1 MTSKFVADRSEYHRP
16 LMAGLRRL
24 VPRDRRFFPLFN
36 RHAQLIVEGL
46 NALAELLADVRD
58 PHGRVR
64 DVEAIEKRA
73 DVVVTETLALLR
85 RGWLLPFPRAGI
97 HALINRLD
105 DVLDLAEDVAQSLH
119 LYHVTDTTPEARR
132 LAELAL
138 RSAEALQ
145 RAVAGLEAP
154 ADGRGLLVL
163 CEEVDAFEAQADHVF
178 RSAMAK
184 LFREEPDTR
193 QLVKLRAIYE
203 LLEELTD
210 KCKDAAAEVQALALL

>member
-1 MTSKFVADRSEYHRP
+1 MTSKFAADRSEHHRP
-16 LMAGLRRL
+16 FLAALRRL
-24 VPRDRRFFPLFN
+24 VPRDRRFFALFN
-36 RHAQLIVEGL
+36 RQAQLILEGL
-46 NALAELLADVRD
+46 TALTELLADVHD
-58 PHGRVR
+58 PNGRVR

-119 LYHVTDTTPEARR
+119 LYHVTSTTPEARR

-154 ADGRGLLVL
+154 GDGRGLLTL
-163 CEEVDAFEAQADHVF
+163 CEEVNAFEAQADHVF

-193 QLVKLRAIYE
+193 QLVKIRAIYE

>member
-1 MTSKFVADRSEYHRP
+1 MTSKFVADRSEHHRP
-16 LMAGLRRL
+16 FLAALRRL
-24 VPRDRRFFPLFN
+24 VPRDRRFFALFN
-36 RHAQLIVEGL
+36 RQAQLILEGL
-46 NALAELLADVRD
+46 TALTELLADVRD
-58 PHGRVR
+58 PNGRVR

-119 LYHVTDTTPEARR
+119 LYHVTATTPEARR

-154 ADGRGLLVL
+154 GDGRGLLAL
-163 CEEVDAFEAQADHVF
+163 CEEVNTFEAQADHVF